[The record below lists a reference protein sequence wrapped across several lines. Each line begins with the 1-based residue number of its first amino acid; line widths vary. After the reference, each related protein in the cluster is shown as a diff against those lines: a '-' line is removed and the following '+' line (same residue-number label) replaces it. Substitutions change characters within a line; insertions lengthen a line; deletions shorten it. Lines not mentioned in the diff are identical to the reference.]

1 MAPAL
6 VSFIT
11 AIAGNALGGGLANAT
26 VPVNSTALAE
36 QQNAAEKQK
45 NKALYIAAAAV
56 AVLIII
62 VLIIAIKKQPYGSR

>member
-11 AIAGNALGGGLANAT
+11 AIAGNAIGGGLANAA
-26 VPVNSTALAE
+26 VPTNGPAQRE
-36 QQNAAEKQK
+36 QEHAAEKQK
-45 NKALYIAAAAV
+45 KKALFIAGIAIV
-56 AVLIII
+56 ALIII